1 MAHVG
6 TMVVR
11 ALGTMLK
18 AETGMPFAVGA
29 IAARES
35 LPPERLPMATIQ
47 EQNIDVGTLEK
58 RAGAKY
64 PSVSVYCER
73 LENKMREKFRTFSG
87 KAHMVMEVRVS
98 HDHISEVEQDL
109 GLYVDAVT
117 QVLDLNRGPWN
128 GAMFYGGG
136 YEVKFDAVKHGG
148 RNYLQTAKVTFSL
161 DVSID

>member
-11 ALGTMLK
+11 ALGMMLK
-18 AETGMPFAVGA
+18 AETGMAFAVGA

-35 LPPERLPMATIQ
+35 LPSERLPMAAIQ

-117 QVLDLNRGPWN
+117 QVLDLNRGPWS
-128 GAMFYGGG
+128 GA
-136 YEVKFDAVKHGG
+136 HW
-148 RNYLQTAKVTFSL
+148 TAWP
-161 DVSID
+161 VSTKSTKRR